1 MCIFRSEFSAVDN
14 NETFGR
20 NISFNDTFISSF
32 QKIKSQKDLNS
43 LIVHGACVSKVEEET
58 GKYYGLLKKTLKPL
72 DSLYSSAPQWME
84 EGSFFLVLADQL
96 LSGRVYSAN
105 KAMDSSNMCLNGT
118 IRYTKSFENRYRLV
132 NKH

>member
-20 NISFNDTFISSF
+20 NVSFNDTFISSF
-32 QKIKSQKDLNS
+32 QKLKSQKDLNS
-43 LIVHGACVSKVEEET
+43 LRTQENPQASGFALLVSSSVE
-58 GKYYGLLKKTLKPL
+58 GRRK
-72 DSLYSSAPQWME
+72 
-84 EGSFFLVLADQL
+84 FFLVLADQL
-96 LSGRVYSAN
+96 LSRKVYSAN

-118 IRYTKSFENRYRLV
+118 IRYAKSFENRYRLV

>member
-1 MCIFRSEFSAVDN
+1 MQRLYKSTTQTKTTDMCIFRSEFSAVDN

-72 DSLYSSAPQWME
+72 DSLYSSAPQWMK
-84 EGSFFLVLADQL
+84 EGSFFG
-96 LSGRVYSAN
+96 SGISA
-105 KAMDSSNMCLNGT
+105 AEWEGLQ
-118 IRYTKSFENRYRLV
+118 R
-132 NKH
+132 